1 MQRNHMSVS
10 GKSPGAWRIAHGES
24 TSPIKHLFWITAV
37 LVALA
42 TAAGLWSCSKGD
54 YSGKMESITIGTIPW
69 EPSALIYI
77 ADERKFFTA
86 NGLDVIVKDYDT
98 GLGTT
103 QALLQGDV
111 NIAAC
116 AEFITVERIF
126 QNLPICNI
134 ATIAKSQNEYI
145 IARIDKGI
153 RTVADLKSK
162 KIGLPRQTIAEFYLG
177 RFLELHRMNL
187 RDITLVDERPSKL
200 ADALAG
206 GDVDAVVA
214 WQPHVAQIEKQ
225 LANSIVVWG
234 AQSGQLMYLN
244 ITGTDTWIRSKS
256 ESVNRLLRSLAQAEN
271 YLKAHPDDAK
281 AIVQKRLKYN
291 NTYINAVWPEHQF
304 SLSLDHSL
312 IAAMEDEAR
321 WMIKNNLTK
330 EKQIPDFMNYI
341 YVGGLKAI
349 KPEAVNIIR

>member
-1 MQRNHMSVS
+1 
-10 GKSPGAWRIAHGES
+10 
-24 TSPIKHLFWITAV
+24 
-37 LVALA
+37 
-42 TAAGLWSCSKGD
+42 
-54 YSGKMESITIGTIPW
+54 MESITIGTISW

-103 QALLQGDV
+103 HALLKGNV

-116 AEFITVERIF
+116 AEFITVERTF
-126 QNLPICNI
+126 QKEHIRNI

-153 RTVADLKSK
+153 KTVADLKSK

-177 RFLELHRMNL
+177 RFLELNGMNI
-187 RDITLVDERPSKL
+187 RDITPIDKLPSNL
-200 ADALAG
+200 ADALAR

-214 WQPHVAQIEKQ
+214 WQPHAAQIEKQ
-225 LANSIVVWG
+225 LANNIVVWA
-234 AQSGQLMYLN
+234 AQSGQLMYWN
-244 ITGTDTWIRSKS
+244 ITSTDTRITS
-256 ESVNRLLRSLAQAEN
+256 ESELVNRLLHSLAQAEN

-291 NTYINAVWPEHQF
+291 NTYINAVWLEHQF
-304 SLSLDHSL
+304 SLSLDHGL

-321 WMIKNNLTK
+321 WMIKNNLTR

-341 YVGGLKAI
+341 YVDGLQAV
-349 KPEAVNIIR
+349 KPEAVKIIR